1 MVVWGSTVGGFGA
14 GQSGGER
21 RAGLTSIDVPISLVG
36 GGGRGGEDGGDGGEG
51 GRVHCS
57 RGGRAACGGGAHQ
70 TRETADRSARRARTG
85 KRKPRGRPSRGASWS
100 LKRAGRA
107 VRVVGGIRYGIP
119 APSPAAPFPAPYTLY
134 PIPFTLNSIP

>member
-1 MVVWGSTVGGFGA
+1 M
-14 GQSGGER
+14 QSGGER

-70 TRETADRSARRARTG
+70 IRETADRTARRARTG
-85 KRKPRGRPSRGASWS
+85 KRKPRGREFQPRARPPLS
-100 LKRAGRA
+100 LHP
-107 VRVVGGIRYGIP
+107 I
-119 APSPAAPFPAPYTLY
+119 PYTLY
-134 PIPFTLNSIP
+134 RLP

>member
-1 MVVWGSTVGGFGA
+1 M
-14 GQSGGER
+14 QSGGER

-107 VRVVGGIRYGIP
+107 VRVAGGIRYGIP
-119 APSPAAPFPAPYTLY
+119 APSPADPFPAPYTLY
-134 PIPFTLNSIP
+134 PIPYTLNPIP